1 MEYKY
6 IDGPIMIGEFDV
18 AAIFDNIISFIVA
31 LVKFEVPALK
41 EILK

>member
-1 MEYKY
+1 MYNYMKG
-6 IDGPIMIGEFDV
+6 DVMIGEYNV
-18 AAIFDNIISFIVA
+18 SPILDNIISFIVA